1 MCTHRFTL
9 ENTTHFPSELQNLIA
24 GTSVPDVHTYLRVET
39 PSGWMTVD
47 ATWPSSAASLGMPVN
62 QTFKAGLD
70 MAIACNPIDYY
81 PVPEGQDPQT
91 FKEQIIADFCGPSS
105 QVRDQF
111 IEGMSR
117 WLSESTGQHTLR

>member
-24 GTSVPDVHTYLRVET
+24 GNSVPDVHTCLRVET
-39 PSGWMTVD
+39 PAGWMTVD

-81 PVPEGQDPQT
+81 PVPEGQDPPNLQRT
-91 FKEQIIADFCGPSS
+91 NHRRFLRRQQPGAGP
-105 QVRDQF
+105 VHRRD
-111 IEGMSR
+111 EPVVERKDVELGK
-117 WLSESTGQHTLR
+117 